1 MADIRKI
8 DVKYGNSS
16 ILVGELIFEI
26 SAAGKQSSRFSY
38 FDSWLQRA
46 GSFALAPSMPL
57 DGGPFFYTGDKTA
70 LPAPIADAAPDS
82 WGRKLLKA
90 HLRSCGE
97 NEHRFVAE
105 LDYLVEPIDQLRQGA
120 LRFFDAETGQ
130 PLSQG
135 TLRTIPGIKDAGRF
149 IKAANAFQND
159 PDGHKSNSDLKGLTH
174 LLGSLGG
181 ARPKFN
187 VMGDDGSLWIAKLPR
202 PDDDYDV
209 AKVEANTLRLAA
221 LVGITASETKLVRI
235 DGPYSVLL
243 VKRFDRVGGERV
255 PFISAQTF
263 MGLSGAEAGNY
274 VDLAMQIERYGVQ
287 PRQDIEEL
295 YRRLM
300 FSVLV
305 SNYDDHLRNHGF
317 LLGAG
322 GKWRLSPAFDI
333 NPSPGEG
340 QKLKTAISE
349 IHGNEPSIEAVIDAA
364 PYFGIEVDVA
374 HEMAC
379 DQREVTIIARKILSE

>member
-1 MADIRKI
+1 MSINRKI
-8 DVKYGNSS
+8 DVKYGSMG
-16 ILVGELIFEI
+16 IPVGELIFEI
-26 SAAGKQSSRFSY
+26 GAGRKQSSRFSY
-38 FDSWLQRA
+38 VDSWIARSDA
-46 GSFALAPSMPL
+46 FALAPSMPL

-70 LPAPIADAAPDS
+70 LPAPMADAAPDS
-82 WGRKLLKA
+82 WGRKVLKA
-90 HLRSCGE
+90 HLRCRE
-97 NEHRFVAE
+97 QNEHLFVTE
-105 LDYLVEPIDQLRQGA
+105 LDYLVEPVDQLRLGA
-120 LRFFDAETGQ
+120 LRFFDTETAL
-130 PLSQG
+130 PLSRG
-135 TLRTIPGIKDAGRF
+135 TLTAVPHVKDAGRF
-149 IKAANAFQND
+149 IKAAYAFQRD
-159 PDGHKSNSDLKGLTH
+159 SEVFKGNSDLSCLAH

-181 ARPKFN
+181 ARPKMN
-187 VMGDDGSLWIAKLPR
+187 VVGDDGSLWIAKLPR

-221 LVGITASETKLVRI
+221 LVGITASEARTVRI
-235 DGPYSVLL
+235 DAPHSVLL
-243 VKRFDRVGGERV
+243 VKRFDRVGDERV

-274 VDLAMQIERYGVQ
+274 VDLAMQIEQYGAQ

-305 SNYDDHLRNHGF
+305 SNFDDHLRNHGF

-340 QKLKTAISE
+340 QTLKTAISD
-349 IHGNEPSIEAVIDAA
+349 IHGNESSIEAVIDAA
-364 PYFGIEVDVA
+364 PYFGIDVNVA
-374 HEMAC
+374 VTMAKEMQNIMRA
-379 DQREVTIIARKILSE
+379 

>member
-1 MADIRKI
+1 MSNNRKI
-8 DVKYGNSS
+8 DVRFGNAG
-16 ILVGELIFEI
+16 IPVGELIFEI
-26 SAAGKQSSRFSY
+26 GAGGKQSSRFSY
-38 FDSWLQRA
+38 FDSWIARLDA
-46 GSFALAPSMPL
+46 FALAPSMPL
-57 DGGPFFYTGDKTA
+57 NGGPFFYTGDKTA

-90 HLRSCGE
+90 NLRARDL
-97 NEHRFVAE
+97 NEHLFVTE
-105 LDYLVEPIDQLRQGA
+105 LDYLVEPVDQLRLGA
-120 LRFFDAETGQ
+120 LRFFDAETGL
-130 PLSQG
+130 PMSQG
-135 TLRTIPGIKDAGRF
+135 ALTAVPHIKDAGRF
-149 IKAANAFQND
+149 IKAAHAFQAD
-159 PDGHKSNSDLKGLTH
+159 PGAFKGNPDLNGLAH

-181 ARPKFN
+181 ARPKIN
-187 VMGDDGSLWIAKLPR
+187 VIGDDGSLWIAKLPR

-221 LVGITASETKLVRI
+221 LVGITASEARAVRI
-235 DGPYSVLL
+235 DGPHSALL
-243 VKRFDRVGGERV
+243 VKRFDRAGGERV

-263 MGLSGAEAGNY
+263 MGLSGAEDGNY
-274 VDLAMQIERYGVQ
+274 VDLAMQIERYGEQ

-305 SNYDDHLRNHGF
+305 SNVDDHLRNHGF
-317 LLGAG
+317 LLGAA

-340 QKLKTAISE
+340 KTLKTAISE

-364 PYFGIEVDVA
+364 PYFGIEVDFA
-374 HEMAC
+374 AKMAEEM
-379 DQREVTIIARKILSE
+379 QNSMRT